1 MNNGFSHIYQYFGPG
16 VIEKDAN
23 DKEEINKCF
32 VCENNDKKG
41 IDGSF
46 KTVRPPKGV
55 TSNLIRHL
63 ETKGHEKHFLEYSK
77 IKQTETSKKRKLNE
91 MSDSP
96 VNTPNKNS
104 TTFLIKKSN
113 WNQIQL
119 RIEIFINLM
128 IPIPI
133 PIRGSKILRIP
144 IPIPIRELELQL

>member
-23 DKEEINKCF
+23 DKELIAYKCF
-32 VCENNDKKG
+32 VCENNGKKG

-63 ETKGHEKHFLEYSK
+63 ETKGHEKEFLEYSK
-77 IKQTETSKKRKLNE
+77 IKQTETSHKRKLNE
-91 MSDSP
+91 TYDSP
-96 VNTPNKNS
+96 VNTPNS
-104 TTFLIKKSN
+104 TSFLIKKRN

>member
-23 DKEEINKCF
+23 DKEVIVYKCL
-32 VCENNDKKG
+32 VCENNGKKG

-46 KTVRPPKGV
+46 KTVRTPPGV
-55 TSNLIRHL
+55 TSNLFRHL
-63 ETKGHEKHFLEYSK
+63 ETKGHEKQFLEYSK

-104 TTFLIKKSN
+104 TPSKQTLLNMGAVSINSKYNINS
-113 WNQIQL
+113 
-119 RIEIFINLM
+119 FIHKE
-128 IPIPI
+128 
-133 PIRGSKILRIP
+133 R
-144 IPIPIRELELQL
+144 